1 MVYSLSYRRPGRA
14 TVADNASAISNDTKR
29 ETIRGSI
36 KSGSSGM
43 SNGIPEALS
52 FDNIIA
58 GGTCPVRFAHRTLL
72 CILACVVHHAAAA
85 QSQSIHPLLDYTH

>member
-29 ETIRGSI
+29 ETIRASI
-36 KSGSSGM
+36 KSGSSGI

-52 FDNIIA
+52 FDNIVA
-58 GGTCPVRFAHRTLL
+58 GGTCPVRLARRAFL
-72 CILACVVHHAAAA
+72 CILASVVHHHALVP
-85 QSQSIHPLLDYTH
+85 SQH

>member
-14 TVADNASAISNDTKR
+14 TLPDDASTVSNETKR
-29 ETIRGSI
+29 ETIRGSV
-36 KSGSSGM
+36 KSGSSGV

-58 GGTCPVRFAHRTLL
+58 GGTCPVR
-72 CILACVVHHAAAA
+72 CIPPNALHSWLMH
-85 QSQSIHPLLDYTH
+85 S